1 MTESSNCF
9 QKCNRNRFCR
19 VVSLNFWMDYYILIC
34 THHSEGADEISGK
47 LCWLVAAICQ
57 EGDGLILCEQHSLSC
72 YLQIGIVEKWYQ
84 LWFSLQFDFSYRG
97 LFSWLYWKV
106 RSFSDIVPTMGCGRQ
121 LYIDDGVLCNRSS
134 LSHAEGGSLIIMSK
148 DNANQTL
155 WTAMTLL
162 SMLWLYYFL
171 LLILLV
177 ATRVL
182 ESGLLL

>member
-1 MTESSNCF
+1 MQ
-9 QKCNRNRFCR
+9 QKQ
-19 VVSLNFWMDYYILIC
+19 ILQNGFPELLDGLLHIC

-57 EGDGLILCEQHSLSC
+57 EGDGLIL
-72 YLQIGIVEKWYQ
+72 QIGIVEKWYH
-84 LWFSLQFDFSYRG
+84 LWLSLQLIFTTEDCSPDCTG
-97 LFSWLYWKV
+97 
-106 RSFSDIVPTMGCGRQ
+106 RSGASDIVPTMGSGRQ
-121 LYIDDGVLCNRSS
+121 LYIDDGVLWNRLS
-134 LSHAEGGSLIIMSK
+134 LSHAEGGSPIIMSK

-162 SMLWLYYFL
+162 SMLWPYYFL

-177 ATRVL
+177 AARVL